1 MTTQRC
7 HLTFDR
13 LCFNLQDMRS
23 TLHESAKHGDA
34 ATTEYLLTAGA
45 DVNTRDRVRCSFVSS
60 YNSFG
65 AEPY

>member
-1 MTTQRC
+1 
-7 HLTFDR
+7 
-13 LCFNLQDMRS
+13 MRS